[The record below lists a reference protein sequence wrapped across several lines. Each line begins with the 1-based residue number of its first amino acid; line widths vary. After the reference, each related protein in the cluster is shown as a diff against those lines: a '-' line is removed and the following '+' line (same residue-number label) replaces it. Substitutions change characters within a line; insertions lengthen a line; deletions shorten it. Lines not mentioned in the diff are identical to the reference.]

1 MCTRP
6 QLQICL
12 DKDLGSVGGPAG
24 HPQRHLWRHLRARWA
39 EGYPAP
45 GAPAA
50 SPPSSHAHTPVRSGA
65 ARPEPGARR
74 APPPA
79 ARQGGVSSSAHCSL
93 PSAAP
98 PRPRAPGGGDGAGA
112 GADGTGVAAVAGL
125 AAAAQIPPVTQPPA
139 APLPPGS
146 APQPV
151 SAAAASRRGSRSATR
166 ESRVTARPPN
176 LRPGLPERRPRSRRP
191 AARPL
196 SQVRSHLLWA
206 GGQDTMR
213 SAPVLSALLLLLPS
227 LWQNA
232 LSSDNG
238 EVSQTDSASSEGL
251 TKTEGD
257 KVSSSVEKP
266 LNLSEASGSVPV
278 TSNTSVQQQTT
289 TTASDK
295 ADSDNT
301 TKSKTTTVSMKPENI
316 SSQNGISID
325 TTGSGTQSNHSVTTS
340 SMTTKEGTQTASEPQ
355 NLSKPSDTTTAVTS
369 LTTPASTPQS
379 NMVPVPSKPSGNS
392 SEGPK
397 EITTAASSGP
407 VAGPTVT
414 TQGMLTTSVP
424 QVSSPGTQ
432 HTSSNMPAVTGSSA
446 ALQPTGSSLG
456 PATSSPVAGPTSS
469 NAPLMPT
476 ASQGSSTPSIV
487 SVVSVRGA
495 KIQCE
500 SPEAPKEKMLILN
513 LSTPISCEA
522 SPFNEKLVTLLC
534 QAANATFSLVQDE
547 CCVRLAPV
555 IDFPG
560 VQIKEVTIRKRF
572 SPKDVYELLHN
583 KWDALKGVGVT
594 NMALGDRGPPEETED
609 RFSMPLIITIVCM
622 ASFLLLVAALYGC
635 CHQRLSQRKDQQRLT
650 EELQTVE
657 NGYHDNPTLEV
668 METSSEMQEKKVVN
682 LNGELGDSWIVPLD
696 NLTKDDLDEEED
708 THL

>member
-1 MCTRP
+1 MCQSQVGSRVWGLRRVGPRELGGAQVSTRLTP
-6 QLQICL
+6 RQRHTTLAVPVQGLLLRGNGLKEQRSHAGKVSFRVSQLLADLERETQGKASKVAGPVVTTKADLLTHTVLRLGKCPCVLGNLRNHLARVTDVLSEPRESEAEPGLEGSVLPSSVTPIHEGISLSCL
-12 DKDLGSVGGPAG
+12 VFAFALSNPHLPSPRELFGFISLEITDLGV
-24 HPQRHLWRHLRARWA
+24 
-39 EGYPAP
+39 
-45 GAPAA
+45 
-50 SPPSSHAHTPVRSGA
+50 VSG
-65 ARPEPGARR
+65 
-74 APPPA
+74 
-79 ARQGGVSSSAHCSL
+79 
-93 PSAAP
+93 
-98 PRPRAPGGGDGAGA
+98 
-112 GADGTGVAAVAGL
+112 
-125 AAAAQIPPVTQPPA
+125 
-139 APLPPGS
+139 
-146 APQPV
+146 
-151 SAAAASRRGSRSATR
+151 
-166 ESRVTARPPN
+166 
-176 LRPGLPERRPRSRRP
+176 
-191 AARPL
+191 
-196 SQVRSHLLWA
+196 
-206 GGQDTMR
+206 
-213 SAPVLSALLLLLPS
+213 
-227 LWQNA
+227 A

-456 PATSSPVAGPTSS
+456 PATSSPVVGPTSS

>member
-1 MCTRP
+1 MT
-6 QLQICL
+6 
-12 DKDLGSVGGPAG
+12 
-24 HPQRHLWRHLRARWA
+24 
-39 EGYPAP
+39 
-45 GAPAA
+45 
-50 SPPSSHAHTPVRSGA
+50 
-65 ARPEPGARR
+65 
-74 APPPA
+74 
-79 ARQGGVSSSAHCSL
+79 SAL
-93 PSAAP
+93 
-98 PRPRAPGGGDGAGA
+98 
-112 GADGTGVAAVAGL
+112 
-125 AAAAQIPPVTQPPA
+125 
-139 APLPPGS
+139 
-146 APQPV
+146 
-151 SAAAASRRGSRSATR
+151 
-166 ESRVTARPPN
+166 
-176 LRPGLPERRPRSRRP
+176 
-191 AARPL
+191 
-196 SQVRSHLLWA
+196 
-206 GGQDTMR
+206 
-213 SAPVLSALLLLLPS
+213 VLSALLLLLPS

-238 EVSQTDSASSEGL
+238 EVSQTDSAPSEGL
-251 TKTEGD
+251 TKTEGNE
-257 KVSSSVEKP
+257 VSSPVGKP
-266 LNLSEASGSVPV
+266 LNLSEASESVPV
-278 TSNTSVQQQTT
+278 TSSTSVQQQTT

-301 TKSKTTTVSMKPENI
+301 TTPKTTTVSMKPENI
-316 SSQNGISID
+316 SSQNGISTA

-340 SMTTKEGTQTASEPQ
+340 SMTTKEGTRPASEPQ
-355 NLSKPSDTTTAVTS
+355 NLSKPSDTTTALTS

-397 EITTAASSGP
+397 EVTTAASSGP

-414 TQGMLTTSVP
+414 TQGMLTTPVTVP

-456 PATSSPVAGPTSS
+456 PGTSSPVAGPTSS
-469 NAPLMPT
+469 NTLLMPT

-513 LSTPISCEA
+513 LSTPISCQEA